1 MVKTNVETVEDSRTK
16 LTVTV
21 EAGKVDEAIK
31 AAFKKLAKEV
41 RIPGFRPGKAPRK
54 MLEQA
59 LGSDYVLSQAA
70 EDLINDTYALALDQE
85 GLRVMGEA
93 KFEDPEDLA
102 EGKDFTYSVVVD
114 TRPTFGLSSTDI
126 EIKMPPR
133 ETTEA
138 EINAQIEDSR
148 ERLAGLEPVEDRA
161 VEADDFVMI
170 SFTSTLDGEDY
181 EGSSID
187 KYMYE
192 LGRGY
197 MPQEFEEALIGANP
211 GEQVVAEF
219 AVEDT
224 GANTE
229 YAGKT
234 LHFDIDVHEIKKKV
248 LPEVNDDFAVSAG
261 FENLEDMRKEIKEYI
276 ESQKQ
281 QSYDR
286 VMDERLVSELA
297 DKLEGEAPEALVE
310 SRKASMKR
318 EFENM
323 LKERD
328 IEFDQY
334 LAMSQ
339 IDAEQYDADLSTQ
352 AHIATTNDLALEA
365 LAAAQKLEATEDDI
379 AAEFVEIADALK
391 MSVEAARAKW
401 QEFGLNTSL
410 KDEVARKKALTW
422 LRENAKVTIDEEA
435 M

>member
-93 KFEDPEDLA
+93 NFEDPEDLV
-102 EGKDFTYSVVVD
+102 EGKDFAYSVVVE

-138 EINAQIEDSR
+138 EIYAQIEDSR

-211 GEQVVAEF
+211 GDKVVAEF
-219 AVEDT
+219 VVEDT

>member
-1 MVKTNVETVEDSRTK
+1 MVKTNVETVEDSRSK

-21 EAGKVDEAIK
+21 EASKVDEAVK

-59 LGSDYVLSQAA
+59 IGTDYVLSQAA

-93 KFEDPEDLA
+93 KFEDPEDLV
-102 EGKDFTYSVVVD
+102 EGNDFVYSVVVE
-114 TRPTFGLSSTDI
+114 TRPTFALSTTDI

-138 EINAQIEDSR
+138 EIDAQVEDSR

-197 MPQEFEEALIGANP
+197 MPKDFEDALIGAKP
-211 GEQVVAEF
+211 GDSVVAEF
-219 AVEDT
+219 TVEDT
-224 GANTE
+224 GTNSE

-297 DKLEGEAPEALVE
+297 GKLEGEVPEVLVE

-323 LKERD
+323 LKERN

-339 IDAEQYDADLSTQ
+339 IDANQYDADLTTQ

-365 LAAAQKLEATEDDI
+365 LAAAQKLEATEEDI
-379 AAEFVEIADALK
+379 AAEFFEIADALK
-391 MSVEAARAKW
+391 MTVEAARLKW
-401 QEFGLNTSL
+401 EEFGLNTSL
-410 KDEVARKKALTW
+410 KDEVARKKALAW
-422 LRENAKVTIDEEA
+422 LRENAQVTIDEEA

>member
-1 MVKTNVETVEDSRTK
+1 MVKTNVEAVEDSRSK

-21 EAGKVDEAIK
+21 EAEKVNEAVK

-59 LGSDYVLSQAA
+59 IGTDYVLSQAA

-85 GLRVMGEA
+85 ALRVMGQPD
-93 KFEDPEDLA
+93 FQDPEDLV
-102 EGKDFTYSVVVD
+102 EGQDFVYSVVVE
-114 TRPTFGLSSTDI
+114 TRPVFGLKTTDL

-133 ETTEA
+133 ETTET
-138 EINAQIEDSR
+138 EIDAQVEDAR

-161 VEADDFVMI
+161 VEDNDFVMI

-197 MPQEFEEALIGANP
+197 MPKDFEDALIGAKP
-211 GEQVVAEF
+211 GDKVVAEF
-219 AVEDT
+219 VVEDT
-224 GANTE
+224 GTNTE
-229 YAGKT
+229 FAGKT

-276 ESQKQ
+276 DSQKQ
-281 QSYDR
+281 QSYER
-286 VMDERLVSELA
+286 VMDERLVSELS
-297 DKLEGEAPEALVE
+297 DKLEGEVPEVLVE
-310 SRKASMKR
+310 ARKARLKR
-318 EFENM
+318 EFEDM
-323 LKERD
+323 LKERN
-328 IEFDQY
+328 IAFDQY

-352 AHIATTNDLALEA
+352 AHIATTSDLALEA
-365 LAAAQKLEATEDDI
+365 LAAEKKLEATEDDI
-379 AAEFVEIADALK
+379 AAEFTEIAEALK
-391 MSVEAARAKW
+391 MTEDEARAKW
-401 QEFGLNTSL
+401 EEFGLNTSL
-410 KDEVARKKALTW
+410 KDEIARKKALTW
-422 LRENAKVTIDEEA
+422 LRENAKVVIDEAA

>member
-1 MVKTNVETVEDSRTK
+1 MVKTNVETVEDSRSK

-21 EAGKVDEAIK
+21 EASKVDEAVK

-59 LGSDYVLSQAA
+59 IGTDYVLSQAA
-70 EDLINDTYALALDQE
+70 EDLINETYAIALDQE

-93 KFEDPEDLA
+93 KFEDPEDLK
-102 EGKDFTYSVVVD
+102 EGNDFVYSVVVE
-114 TRPTFGLSSTDI
+114 TRPTFSLSATDI
-126 EIKMPPR
+126 AIKMPPR

-138 EINAQIEDSR
+138 EIDAQVEDSR

-197 MPQEFEEALIGANP
+197 MPKDFEDALIGAKP
-211 GEQVVAEF
+211 GDKVVAEF
-219 AVEDT
+219 EVEDT
-224 GANTE
+224 GTNSE

-234 LHFDIDVHEIKKKV
+234 LHFDIDVHEIKQKV
-248 LPEVNDDFAVSAG
+248 LPEVNDEFAVSAG

-276 ESQKQ
+276 DSQKK

-297 DKLEGEAPEALVE
+297 AKLEGEVPEALIQ

-323 LKERD
+323 LKERN

-339 IDAEQYDADLSTQ
+339 IDAEQYDADLEAQ

-391 MSVEAARAKW
+391 MSVEAARTKW
-401 QEFGLNTSL
+401 EEFGLNTSL
-410 KDEVARKKALTW
+410 KDEVARKKALAW
-422 LRENAKVTIDEEA
+422 LRENAQVTIDEEA

>member
-138 EINAQIEDSR
+138 EIYAQIEDSR

-410 KDEVARKKALTW
+410 KDEVARKKALAW